1 MSERS
6 DVQAFLAAVRRILAQ
21 RPWLAAVILPDTWQA
36 VPKEMTEAMSNAVQ
50 LAVKHHWD
58 DAAATARRAW
68 LGALEAAPK
77 GDRHDP
83 AERALLDSVN
93 KPDPDGPA

>member
-1 MSERS
+1 MNERG
-6 DVQAFLAAVRRILAQ
+6 DVQALLAAVRRILAE
-21 RPWLAAVILPDTWQA
+21 RPWLANVILPDTWQA

-50 LAVKHHWD
+50 LAVKQHWN

-83 AERALLDSVN
+83 AERALLDAVS